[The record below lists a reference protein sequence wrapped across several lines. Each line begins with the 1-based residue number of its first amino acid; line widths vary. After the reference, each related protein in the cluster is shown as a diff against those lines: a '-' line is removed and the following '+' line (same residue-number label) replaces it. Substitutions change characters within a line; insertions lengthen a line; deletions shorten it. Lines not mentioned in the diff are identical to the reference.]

1 MIKAF
6 SSCRFMFQFVPSRG
20 GQPGPDF
27 PRRRL
32 TKFQFV
38 PSRGGQ
44 QCPGR
49 ALQGPGAGFN
59 SCPHAEGNLIP
70 RKFLAENFVS
80 IRALTR
86 RATAVVNFSG
96 GRDVVSIRALTRR
109 ATRPKRRECFAG
121 EFQFVP
127 SRGGQRRD
135 DAYLNNQQP
144 FQFVPSRGGQPEP
157 NVGRVANGGFNSC
170 PHAEGNR
177 GLNR

>member
-1 MIKAF
+1 MRITRRFNSCPHAEGNLIKAF

-86 RATAVVNFSG
+86 RATNA
-96 GRDVVSIRALTRR
+96 
-109 ATRPKRRECFAG
+109 KRRECFAG